1 MNGELGIEH
10 AGHVVQA
17 LVLTKAAVADR
28 FDLDGLVRH
37 LNLLSRIKLEEK
49 LNNSFKIVREISI
62 RVISRVLVVRGV
74 AVRIQIT

>member
-1 MNGELGIEH
+1 M
-10 AGHVVQA
+10 VQA

-28 FDLDGLVRH
+28 FDLDGLVRL